1 MKRERHLTPSCVRFH
16 SGSGPR
22 STPKRRVAAKRGLSD
37 PGGRNAWWARARTRM
52 NNATE
57 PVVWQFPARMS
68 YDASRRPLE
77 MEQLLGRRVAI
88 SDDALSQVSKV
99 VRKSAAG
106 LRAPER
112 PFATFVFLGPNRDK
126 KIALARAL
134 AGHLYGDESMLAHFD
149 LARFQSAD
157 AVERLLGGP
166 LIAEGELS
174 AVIRRS
180 PCSVILFDELRIA
193 HRDVWDLFTRIC
205 GDGIINDA
213 CGRPLDFKPRIV
225 IATTDVGAQYLPVTL
240 KPDDQEGCRQ
250 ARAAI
255 REEIER
261 TFPSKIFLGNVP
273 IWIGAD

>member
-1 MKRERHLTPSCVRFH
+1 
-16 SGSGPR
+16 
-22 STPKRRVAAKRGLSD
+22 
-37 PGGRNAWWARARTRM
+37 M

-166 LIAEGELS
+166 PIAEGELS

-180 PCSVILFDELRIA
+180 PCSVILFEEMRMA
-193 HRDVWDLFTRIC
+193 HRGVWSLFVQIC
-205 GDGIINDA
+205 EEGNISDA
-213 CGRPLDFKPRIV
+213 IGRPLDFKTKIV
-225 IATTDVGAQYLPVTL
+225 IATTDVGGNQYMPGTL
-240 KPDDQEGCRQ
+240 KSDDPEGYRQ
-250 ARAAI
+250 AWTTI
-255 REEIER
+255 QKEIEQ
-261 TFPSKIFLGNVP
+261 TFTDLFRRVEP